1 MFRSQ
6 VGGDVEGKGPKGP
19 KGPKG
24 ELRSMCRAGRRGQ
37 VFRKVGDDAE
47 AKGPK
52 EQLTSAP
59 SGSGGGQTAP
69 GQTAQQHNEF
79 VSPNGEWAG
88 GSGSAARGGSG
99 AAEWLKP

>member
-6 VGGDVEGKGPKGP
+6 VGGDVEGKGS
-19 KGPKG
+19 KG

-79 VSPNGEWAG
+79 VSPNGVGGWLRQR
-88 GSGSAARGGSG
+88 GSGG
-99 AAEWLKP
+99 

>member
-37 VFRKVGDDAE
+37 VFRSQVGDDAE
-47 AKGPK
+47 AKGSK
-52 EQLTSAP
+52 GRSR
-59 SGSGGGQTAP
+59 S
-69 GQTAQQHNEF
+69 
-79 VSPNGEWAG
+79 
-88 GSGSAARGGSG
+88 
-99 AAEWLKP
+99 